1 MLRTA
6 DLLEEIYREGE
17 LSIAHL
23 ARYFATSRDQI
34 QQAVVS
40 LKQRGYLAEVEAT
53 KGKNLNPSWFCRFC
67 PMRGHCGTESSLYG
81 LRIYQLTEKGKQLI
95 KTEKKEGNQWQ

>member
-6 DLLEEIYREGE
+6 DLLREIYREGE

-23 ARYFATSRDQI
+23 ARYFGASRDQI

-40 LKQRGYLAEVEAT
+40 LKQQGYLAEVEAT
-53 KGKNLNPSWFCRFC
+53 TGRNLIPSWFCRFC
-67 PMRGHCGTESSLYG
+67 PMRGHCSTESSLYR
-81 LRIYQLTEKGKQLI
+81 LRIYQLTEKGNQLI